1 MYNIYLNSLNDLM
14 SEEFVYYSSNF
25 TDWNYNKMIKL
36 KDVLMKNATRLI
48 SVLLSFGNQYEV
60 YIERRALI
68 PLFVS
73 GTNSKSIF

>member
-36 KDVLMKNATRLI
+36 KDVLYLYLVLI
-48 SVLLSFGNQYEV
+48 RKAFSE
-60 YIERRALI
+60 ALFLCSAR
-68 PLFVS
+68 PYYL
-73 GTNSKSIF
+73 